1 MKRRILILEVA
12 VALDPV
18 PGTFHEPENAK
29 DVVQHILNQSIA
41 HYHPTVQIAPDQ
53 PA

>member
-1 MKRRILILEVA
+1 MAGRILILEVA
-12 VALDPV
+12 VALDPF
-18 PGTFHEPENAK
+18 PGNFHDSESAVNI
-29 DVVQHILNQSIA
+29 VQHILNQSIP